1 MSVQIDDIKNF
12 FEKSFSDISRQYDWD
27 NSGAQILSG
36 RKDVRKV
43 GFALDP
49 TEEIID
55 QAVNEGCEL
64 LITHHPL
71 FFTPFQKIDTLSR
84 IGRIVS
90 KALKADISILSYH
103 TSLDMADY
111 SLNDYIA
118 DLLGGNVEGYLD
130 YFKSENY
137 QKFVVFVPKGF
148 EDSIINAI
156 DEAGGGCIGN
166 YSKCTFYTEGTG
178 TFLPGDNTDPFIGE
192 KGKLEKAEEVRLE
205 TIVSAKNINK
215 VVESVNIAHPYEE
228 MAYDIYPLA
237 LEEKKGL
244 GRICTFRESVSF
256 KDFVETIYE
265 LLALKVIKHN
275 AQNTQFEFSKFAV
288 VTGSGSSLWKKCKSA
303 GVDVLVTGDM
313 KHHDAL
319 DARAEGIV
327 IVDCGHFESER
338 IYMEYLAKL
347 VKDKFD
353 IDTTILKE
361 TPSIKYFWG

>member
-1 MSVQIDDIKNF
+1 MQIDDIKNF
-12 FEKSFSDISRQYDWD
+12 FEKNFSDISRQYDWD
-27 NSGAQILSG
+27 NSGVQILSES
-36 RKDVRKV
+36 KDLKRV

-55 QAVNEGCEL
+55 QAIDEGCEL

-71 FFTPFQKIDTLSR
+71 FFAPLRKIDFSSG
-84 IGRIVS
+84 IGKIVS
-90 KALKADISILSYH
+90 KALKAGLSIFSYH
-103 TSLDMADY
+103 TSLDLADY

-137 QKFVVFVPKGF
+137 LKFVVFVPKGF
-148 EDSIINAI
+148 EDSVISAI

-192 KGKLEKAEEVRLE
+192 KGRLEKAEEVRLE
-205 TIVSAKNINK
+205 TIVRVKDINK
-215 VVESVNIAHPYEE
+215 VVKTVNKAHPYEE

-237 LEEKKGL
+237 IEDNKGL
-244 GRICTFRESVSF
+244 GRICTFKEHVGF
-256 KDFVETIYE
+256 GDFLETIYE
-265 LLALKVIKHN
+265 LLSLEVIKHN
-275 AQNTQFEFSKFAV
+275 AKDTQFEFRKFAV
-288 VTGSGSSLWKKCKSA
+288 VAGSGSSLWKKCKSA

-327 IVDCGHFESER
+327 IVDCGHFETER
-338 IYMEYLAKL
+338 IYMEYLSTL
-347 VKDKFD
+347 IKDKFD
-353 IDTTILKE
+353 IDTKILKE